1 MTTSLRLTLT
11 IRNGTFNTVPAN
23 LLGATKLNTAV
34 KSVLALIQNDSP
46 LITKSVMKGLLRRAT
61 LNRTRNTKRAEV
73 ELGSELRAVTTGA
86 IDALTNLIGADAIA
100 GLAADDR
107 RRQPLKNIN
116 RAIAKLDL
124 CLDIE
129 IDGKVLSRIER
140 LDKAP
145 QARVDIAW
153 NGDLI
158 LRINRWNTE
167 LLIIE
172 GRSDQHDRISIDM
185 HRDPQRFNEL
195 MQTQA
200 PFVRVNA
207 GHGRINP
214 SGLRILRHHSL
225 DRLTHTDL
233 PEELKLHFSGDDP
246 ATTPMESV
254 LEEEKR

>member
-11 IRNGTFNTVPAN
+11 IRNGTFNTVPTN
-23 LLGATKLNTAV
+23 LMGATKLNIAV
-34 KSVLALIQNDSP
+34 NSVLALIQNDSK
-46 LITKSVMKGLLRRAT
+46 LITKTVMKSLLRRAT
-61 LNRTRNTKRAEV
+61 LSRTRNTKRADV

-86 IDALTNLIGADAIA
+86 TDALTNLIGADAIA
-100 GLAADDR
+100 SLAADDR

-116 RAIAKLDL
+116 RAIANLDL

-129 IDGKVLSRIER
+129 IDGKVLPRIER

-153 NGDLI
+153 DGDLI

-172 GRSDQHDRISIDM
+172 GRSEQHDRISIDI
-185 HRDPQRFNEL
+185 HRNPQRFNEL

-200 PFVRVNA
+200 PFVRVNS
-207 GHGRINP
+207 GHGRINS

-225 DRLTHTDL
+225 DRLTHNDL
-233 PEELKLHFSGDDP
+233 PEELKLHFAGDDP
-246 ATTPMESV
+246 AASPREFVIEDEM
-254 LEEEKR
+254 R